1 MTEEKIQVVRPT
13 APKFMNVFDWND
25 PELQKWV
32 DDAVKMQQT
41 HVNDNNL
48 TEFFRYKPTD
58 FDAIQLRICI
68 ILFGMK
74 VSLIY
79 ILVLNANYFWEFF
92 FS

>member
-1 MTEEKIQVVRPT
+1 MNKDEILVGKPT
-13 APKFMNVFDWND
+13 APEFMNVFEWNN

-32 DDAVKMQQT
+32 ENAVKMQQT

-74 VSLIY
+74 VNI
-79 ILVLNANYFWEFF
+79 
-92 FS
+92 